1 MATKYQQSSINTALR
16 KVDSTLFKVDN
27 QLCFL
32 RKLDIIHSS
41 SRLAMPFAKLF
52 GNILLKGVYFL
63 ASYKLCGFL
72 GSDFVGNWF
81 VDLHRKQI
89 LYFIIRVCG
98 RKLAVKSRVRISRTL
113 NILRFIRRRIKL
125 WYTVTVAYWY
135 WISNY
140 HGIYLREHCIWWE
153 AIVWYIYTCKYIFR
167 VFVWYD
173 VFNKTFFVT

>member
-1 MATKYQQSSINTALR
+1 MTKNVGATTNVIAKLSVHCWSNFLSQTGHKYGNKIPTKYQQSSINTALS

-135 WISNY
+135 
-140 HGIYLREHCIWWE
+140 
-153 AIVWYIYTCKYIFR
+153 
-167 VFVWYD
+167 
-173 VFNKTFFVT
+173 